1 MKVLMFG
8 GTGLVGRPI
17 VEKALAAGHNVTLF
31 TRDKSH
37 VKISHQNLRVI
48 EGKVSDSQSVDTAIK
63 GQDVVIQCIG
73 IGGRG
78 NGSKTTVASDAN
90 RVITQ
95 AMEKEGVKRYIAMS
109 VVGAGDSWPS
119 LPWIYRAFILPLFQ
133 KWFVPIIEDKNRMET
148 DIRATNLD
156 WTIVR
161 STTVKDAPSHG
172 SYTASTDGKKISFT
186 ITAQD
191 LADFIVGQIEDDQYI
206 KRAPVIC
213 N

>member
-1 MKVLMFG
+1 MKVLIFG

-37 VKISHQNLRVI
+37 VKTSHQNLRVI
-48 EGKVSDSQSVDTAIK
+48 EGKVSDSQSVASAIK
-63 GQDVVIQCIG
+63 GQNAVIQCIG

-90 RVITQ
+90 RVITH
-95 AMEKEGVKRYIAMS
+95 AMEKEVVKRYIAMS
-109 VVGAGDSWPS
+109 VIGAGDSWQS
-119 LPWIYRAFILPLFQ
+119 LPWIYRQSILPLFQ
-133 KWFVPIIEDKNRMET
+133 KWFVPIIDDKNRMET

-161 STTVKDAPSHG
+161 STTVKDTPPHG
-172 SYTASTDGKKISFT
+172 SYIASTNGKKIF
-186 ITAQD
+186 ITVTALD
-191 LADFIVGQIEDDQYI
+191 LTDFIVGQIEDTRYI
-206 KRAPVIC
+206 KQTPIIC